1 MIVQIWLYGRMNPMK
16 YAMLCR
22 IKSVLKIYTIFKSG
36 KTCQVRKV
44 KEEGLSQIQEI
55 ASNAIIAEWRQNSY
69 FQMIL
74 KYTLKVVH

>member
-1 MIVQIWLYGRMNPMK
+1 MILQIWLYGRMNPMK
-16 YAMLCR
+16 YAMLYR
-22 IKSVLKIYTIFKSG
+22 IKSVLKVYTIFKSG

-44 KEEGLSQIQEI
+44 KEGLSQIQEI